1 MQYVSNQGV
10 ADYLNNKFG
19 DDFATTEPW
28 MKRHRTDTAYKCR
41 CEAMDDLMMECLN
54 EEDEDYKEKNLVG
67 FIRLEVVSDDEAE
80 GNLIKIVYEKVQ

>member
-1 MQYVSNQGV
+1 MKHIVNQGV

-19 DDFATTEPW
+19 DDYTATEPW
-28 MKRHRTDTAYKCR
+28 MKRPRTDTEYKCR
-41 CEAMDDLMMECLN
+41 CEAMDDLMMECFN